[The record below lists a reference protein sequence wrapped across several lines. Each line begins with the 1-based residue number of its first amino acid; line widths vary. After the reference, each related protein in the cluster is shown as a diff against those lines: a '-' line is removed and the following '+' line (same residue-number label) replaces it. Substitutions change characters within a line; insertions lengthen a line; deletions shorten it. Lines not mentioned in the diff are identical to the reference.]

1 MPSSNYRT
9 SGNQAQDPHK
19 SNSALLSPSCFLD
32 SVQKSAAVL
41 LIFLQSKKM
50 NCRVEIFLLP
60 KDYSKL
66 AQTHK
71 FSSWNELDSAE
82 SWDPEPRDPWNGSAN
97 LNWAWL

>member
-1 MPSSNYRT
+1 MPSSKYRT
-9 SGNQAQDPHK
+9 SGNQAQKPYR

-32 SVQKSAAVL
+32 SVQKSTAVL

-50 NCRVEIFLLP
+50 NCRVEIFLHP

-71 FSSWNELDSAE
+71 FSSWNELNSAE
-82 SWDPEPRDPWNGSAN
+82 SWDPEPQDPSNVSAN
-97 LNWAWL
+97 LNRAWL